1 MFESLFLTSI
11 IFCLTLFQSV
21 IGIGVLVLGTP
32 LLLILDFELTK
43 AMFYLLPIS
52 FLTSL
57 FNFIIHSL
65 KHPTKNYLNEK
76 AAIKLYV
83 LVCLPFVFVGLFF
96 LKMSS
101 RYINFDFLVSLVILI
116 SVFLKNKEITLWNSK
131 WINKYAAA
139 LIGFVHGL
147 TNSGGTLMTLFVLR
161 KNNNNKKLSIKKI
174 HFFYM
179 LLAGTQ
185 YLVLMYLFDNP
196 TNFIEKEIFYLLIII
211 LVSSLI
217 GFKLNE
223 IMKNNYYSMIID
235 IMAIL
240 ASLTLILKIFFSA

>member
-21 IGIGVLVLGTP
+21 IGIGILVLGTP
-32 LLLILDFELTK
+32 LLLIFDFELTK

-52 FLTSL
+52 FFTSL
-57 FNFIIHSL
+57 FNFFIHNL
-65 KHPTKNYLNEK
+65 KHPTKNYFDEK
-76 AAIKLYV
+76 ATIKLYV
-83 LVCLPFVFVGLFF
+83 LVCLPFVFVGIFF
-96 LKMSS
+96 LKISS
-101 RYINFDFLVSLVILI
+101 EYINFNFLVSLVILI
-116 SVFLKNKEITLWNSK
+116 SVFLKKKEIILWKSK

-147 TNSGGTLMTLFVLR
+147 TNSGGTLMTLFVLK
-161 KNNNNKKLSIKKI
+161 KNNNSKKLSIKKI

-185 YLVLMYLFDNP
+185 YLVLMTLFDNP
-196 TNFIEKEIFYLLIII
+196 TNFFKREIFYLLIII
-211 LVSSLI
+211 LVSSVI

-223 IMKNNYYSMIID
+223 IVKNNYYSRIID
-235 IMAIL
+235 IMAVL
-240 ASLTLILKIFFSA
+240 ASLTLIFKIFFSA